1 MHYAIQY
8 NILHYI
14 LHTTYYK
21 FTTYYILY
29 TIYYTYH
36 CSGTD
41 LKYAEYIE
49 RKQSET
55 KTKSN
60 TNSTTDFDQFVHSSN
75 RHEIMMDPFKYSV
88 NTPGDGIGDPGV
100 DKKDPGIVPET
111 HEMSPETRDVG
122 DGIGGLSTEDAEDIL
137 YHSGH
142 GRNEFEVTNP
152 LADWIVVAQDWLRQY
167 LFISVITII
176 LCVVNSEWF
185 SFLLIIV
192 TLVAVTSLRFY
203 NEIPLKYEHIISTV
217 NR

>member
-1 MHYAIQY
+1 M
-8 NILHYI
+8 
-14 LHTTYYK
+14 
-21 FTTYYILY
+21 
-29 TIYYTYH
+29 
-36 CSGTD
+36 
-41 LKYAEYIE
+41 KYAEYIE

-60 TNSTTDFDQFVHSSN
+60 TNTDGTGTGTSAIQDQDQDQTLSSIYTEYSTTDFDQFVHSSN

-152 LADWIVVAQDWLRQY
+152 LADWIVVAQDWLR
-167 LFISVITII
+167 
-176 LCVVNSEWF
+176 
-185 SFLLIIV
+185 
-192 TLVAVTSLRFY
+192 
-203 NEIPLKYEHIISTV
+203 HICDNNHTV
-217 NR
+217 CC